1 MAIEFLLRLT
11 IFSRQRLVTAAGNR
25 ELGIKLPRLSENPLH
40 VYTNPLYM
48 YAVATQ
54 KTSAA
59 DALFEIIEEQQGYFT
74 AKQAAEVGFKLGS
87 QAHHVKAGNWIR
99 VERGIYRLARFP
111 RSMEEQYVIYSL
123 WSRNRAGDPVGVYSH
138 ETALSIHELSD
149 ANPSKLHMTVP
160 TSFRRTASTPKLVLL
175 HHASLDRSEIEQR
188 QGFAVTKA
196 IRAVADV
203 ATQGKQD
210 FAEQALR
217 EGAKRGLVTR
227 KQVLDLRRKGGQPEW
242 FVRLLERYG
251 R

>member
-1 MAIEFLLRLT
+1 M
-11 IFSRQRLVTAAGNR
+11 
-25 ELGIKLPRLSENPLH
+25 PNPK
-40 VYTNPLYM
+40 P
-48 YAVATQ
+48 
-54 KTSAA
+54 SAA

-74 AKQAAEVGFKLGS
+74 AKQAAEAGYRLGS
-87 QAHHVKAGNWIR
+87 QAHHVKAGNWLR

-123 WSRNRAGDPVGVYSH
+123 WSRNRASEPVGVYSH

-149 ANPSKLHMTVP
+149 ANPARLHMTVP
-160 TSFRRTASTPKLVLL
+160 LSFRRTASTPKVLSL
-175 HHASLDRSEIEQR
+175 HRARLDRSEIEQR

-203 ATQGKQD
+203 ASAGKQE

-217 EGAKRGLVTR
+217 EGTKRGVVTR
-227 KQVLDLRRKGGQPEW
+227 QQVLDLRRKGGHPEW

-251 R
+251 G